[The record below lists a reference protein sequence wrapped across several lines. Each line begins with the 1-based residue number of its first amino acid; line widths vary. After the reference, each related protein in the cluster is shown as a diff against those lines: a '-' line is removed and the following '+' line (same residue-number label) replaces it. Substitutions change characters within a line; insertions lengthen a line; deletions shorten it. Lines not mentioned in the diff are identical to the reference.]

1 LMPSL
6 PKSQAPAP
14 KDATILCFD
23 IGGTGMKAMLMDMKG
38 NPVSERVRVETP
50 EPASP
55 EAIMRGLRELSVN
68 FHGYSYVACGFPGVI
83 KQGIVHTAHN
93 LDPQWEGYDLQT
105 ALGKLL
111 GVPVRVA
118 NDAAVQGM
126 GAIRGSGVEL
136 CLTLGTGMGSSLF
149 IGGVLVPGL
158 ELGHHP
164 FRKGKTYEDY
174 LGARGLKKL
183 GKRTWNKR
191 LEEAIGTADRL
202 FNYDHLYIGG
212 GNNRLIKFKLPA
224 NATLIENLD
233 GLTGGPA
240 LWREAIETKSTLV
253 RQGPPDSVGSDI
265 AQNSVRKKPR

>member
-1 LMPSL
+1 MHSVY
-6 PKSQAPAP
+6 KSQASAP

-23 IGGTGMKAMLMDMKG
+23 IGGTGMKAMLMDVEG
-38 NPVSERVRVETP
+38 NPLGERVRIETP

-55 EAIMRGLRELSVN
+55 EAIIRGLRELSVN
-68 FHGYSYVACGFPGVI
+68 FQGYSYVACGFPGVI

-93 LDPQWEGYDLQT
+93 LDPQWKGYDLQT
-105 ALGKLL
+105 ALENLL
-111 GVPVRVA
+111 GVPVRVS

-126 GAIRGSGVEL
+126 AAIRGSGVEL

-149 IGGVLVPGL
+149 VDGVLVPGL

-183 GKRTWNKR
+183 GKKTWNKR
-191 LEEAIGTADRL
+191 LEEAIGTAERL

-233 GLTGGPA
+233 GLKGGPA
-240 LWREAIETKSTLV
+240 LWHGAIETQSTLV
-253 RQGPPDSVGSDI
+253 RKGSPNSVGSEGT
-265 AQNSVRKKPR
+265 QKSVRRNRK